1 MSFYKEDREK
11 SMAAMAADGAGAR
24 KDQKTS
30 VEGEEPKAGVEKATK
45 AETTVSAP
53 PEEPKPKVKAVHEAT
68 DPSAQLASAQLGEIS
83 TKLDKILESLGRLVS
98 VMAATNRHV
107 SELHDRS
114 ETLEAIS
121 ESVSTLAGISMSMR
135 NLDAESHGQRKA
147 LEAISENVLELTST
161 CRGQSKALNELVSFV
176 NEPAEFEESDILTQL
191 AEIRGG
197 VLPLEE
203 ISTTMRDLVSESHG
217 QSGILEAIYRRVEP
231 LTEIP
236 GMLGASRDRLDEI
249 GERILSLRAEPAG
262 AEESTE
268 AERRAVTVYI
278 YPTLNGLKRTID
290 LRQAEEESMD
300 PEMIRSYLGWD
311 VPEENYPKLTSEE
324 INNLSLME

>member
-11 SMAAMAADGAGAR
+11 SMAAMAAMSADEAGAQKEQ

-53 PEEPKPKVKAVHEAT
+53 PEEPKPKVKVKAVHEAT
-68 DPSAQLASAQLGEIS
+68 GPSAQLEEIS
-83 TKLDKILESLGRLVS
+83 AKLDKILDSFDQLANIMVRTNFYVS
-98 VMAATNRHV
+98 NQR
-107 SELHDRS
+107 
-114 ETLEAIS
+114 ETLEAIGK
-121 ESVSTLAGISMSMR
+121 SVSPLEEISRATSVLASSA
-135 NLDAESHGQRKA
+135 DKQ
-147 LEAISENVLELTST
+147 T
-161 CRGQSKALNELVSFV
+161 KALNELVSLV
-176 NEPAEFEESDILTQL
+176 NEPAEFEESDILAQL

-236 GMLGASRDRLDEI
+236 DMLGASRLDQNRRLDEI
-249 GERILSLRAEPAG
+249 GERILSLRADAG

-278 YPTLNGLKRTID
+278 YPTLNGLKRTTA

-300 PEMIRSYLGWD
+300 PEMIRSYFGWD
-311 VPEENYPKLTSEE
+311 IPEEDYPELTDEE